1 VIVPGR
7 RTFRGKDALAQWLQR
22 FVDVGIQIFPDEV
35 ILKGPPWHMTICV
48 RGTDHLDNSDGKR
61 VYENRYVLW
70 GIMRWGVLKEY
81 EAYEDTQASRALDQ
95 YLATNADGIST

>member
-1 VIVPGR
+1 
-7 RTFRGKDALAQWLQR
+7 
-22 FVDVGIQIFPDEV
+22 
-35 ILKGPPWHMTICV
+35 MTICV
-48 RGTDHLDNSDGKR
+48 RGTDHLDDSDGKR